1 MRATAQIHRPRGPL
15 ADFVECIWF
24 WHNDASYARKERVL
38 PSGTLDIVVHLGD
51 EPLRVYDRAD
61 PERVFSYPGIMIA
74 GAHSGYFVIDPPP
87 RGAVLGVH
95 FKPGGAFP
103 FLGVQAG
110 ELENAH
116 ANLEAIWGHRAWWLR
131 ERLLEATTHAERIRC
146 TEAFLLERAA
156 RHLER
161 HPDVAE
167 ALAAIEGA
175 KVSSVAEL
183 RARTG
188 LSAKR
193 LIALFHDQVG
203 IGPKSLWRI
212 RRFQAALRQI
222 ECARASRGAE
232 IAARLG
238 YFDQAHM
245 LRDFRDFTGMSPRA
259 YLLAGSDR
267 PNHVPHISQSGA
279 S

>member
-1 MRATAQIHRPRGPL
+1 MRASAQIHRPMGPL
-15 ADFVECIWF
+15 ADFVECIWL
-24 WHNDASYARKERVL
+24 WQTDTACGRKERVL

-51 EPLRVYDRAD
+51 EPLRVYHRTE
-61 PERVFSYPGIMIA
+61 PERVSSYPGIMIA

-110 ELENAH
+110 DLEDAH
-116 ANLEAIWGHRAWWLR
+116 ANLEAVWGHRARRLR
-131 ERLLEATTHAERIRC
+131 ERLLETTTDAERVRC
-146 TEAFLLERAA
+146 TEAFLLEGAVRA
-156 RHLER
+156 LER
-161 HPDVAE
+161 HPDVAD

-175 KVSSVAEL
+175 KISSVAEL

-188 LSAKR
+188 ISAKR

-203 IGPKSLWRI
+203 IGPKALWRI

-222 ECARASRGAE
+222 ECAQASRGAE
-232 IAARLG
+232 IAGRLG

-267 PNHVPHISQSGA
+267 PNHVPHPG
-279 S
+279 